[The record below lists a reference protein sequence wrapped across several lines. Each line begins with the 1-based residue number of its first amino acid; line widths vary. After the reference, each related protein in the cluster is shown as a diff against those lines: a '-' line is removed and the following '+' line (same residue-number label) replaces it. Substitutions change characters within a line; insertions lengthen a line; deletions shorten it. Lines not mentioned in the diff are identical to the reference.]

1 MIKFLVL
8 VVKNSRLK
16 ELDGERTLLGPIQPS
31 KSNQYDGK
39 KMFND
44 RSFAALG
51 NLPCKVTVRR
61 SSFFLSFSPPPFA
74 RPFAEKL
81 RNVLKKFPL
90 EK

>member
-39 KMFND
+39 KMFN
-44 RSFAALG
+44 
-51 NLPCKVTVRR
+51 VI
-61 SSFFLSFSPPPFA
+61 
-74 RPFAEKL
+74 
-81 RNVLKKFPL
+81 
-90 EK
+90 